1 MDSQGSETTK
11 AETIRFSGNVYLGLK
26 VCQSPLK
33 FDFKLKMAQIEFFL
47 IKFYGNT
54 SKKNKK
60 NMAKLPNFHEN
71 FAKIVKFEILANKYI
86 KLREKV

>member
-33 FDFKLKMAQIEFFL
+33 FDFKLKMAHIEFFFHQIL
-47 IKFYGNT
+47 WKY
-54 SKKNKK
+54 KQKNNKIWQ
-60 NMAKLPNFHEN
+60 NDPIL
-71 FAKIVKFEILANKYI
+71 AKI
-86 KLREKV
+86 LRK

>member
-33 FDFKLKMAQIEFFL
+33 FDFKLKMAHIEFFL

-54 SKKNKK
+54 SKRTTKYGKMTQFSQK
-60 NMAKLPNFHEN
+60 FREN
-71 FAKIVKFEILANKYI
+71 NQI
-86 KLREKV
+86 